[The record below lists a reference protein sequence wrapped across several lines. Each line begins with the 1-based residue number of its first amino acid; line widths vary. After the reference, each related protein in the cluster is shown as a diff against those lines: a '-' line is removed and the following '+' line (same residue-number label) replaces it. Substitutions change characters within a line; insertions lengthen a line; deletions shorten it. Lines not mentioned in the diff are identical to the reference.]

1 MNSKKLLY
9 NVTVLVHESIHVE
22 WLNWLQNEHVPA
34 VLATQCFEQ
43 ARIFRLL
50 DVDETEGPTYA
61 IQYTAKNT
69 DSYQQYIEN
78 YASGLR
84 AEGVAK
90 WGQHF
95 IAFRTTMK
103 EV

>member
-9 NVTVLVHESIHVE
+9 NVTVLVHASIHIE
-22 WLNWLQNEHVPA
+22 WLDWLRTEHVPA
-34 VLATQCFEQ
+34 VLATGCFEQ

-50 DVDETEGPTYA
+50 DVDETEGPTYT
-61 IQYTAKNT
+61 IQYTAQT
-69 DSYQQYIEN
+69 ADLYQLYIEN
-78 YASGLR
+78 YANGLR
-84 AEGVAK
+84 AEGITR

-95 IAFRTTMK
+95 IAFRTTMQ